1 MRGRASF
8 ALAAFIVAAQAAP
21 AAAQVP
27 TSRGPAGAEA
37 PVYFKADTLR
47 YDRELGVMV
56 ATGHV
61 EFTRNDNTLM
71 ADSVSYNEKSDKV
84 SASGHVTLLQPT
96 GEVIFADYVELTG
109 DLREGVLNDLRI
121 RLQDNS
127 RIAANSAK
135 RTGGNRTELS
145 RAVYS
150 PCDLCAD
157 KPDRPPLWQ
166 IKAKRVIHDEES
178 HDIVYNDATMEL
190 YGIPVAFLPY
200 FSHPDPT
207 VDRRSGF
214 LSPNFGSDSEL
225 GKIVR
230 VPYYIDIAPDKDA
243 TIEPV
248 MTTNEGPALGAEYR
262 QRFRNGVFQAAGSI
276 TEASAGNDTDRTRG
290 HIKSYGLFDINP
302 TWRTGFN
309 IYRATDDTYL
319 RRYKI
324 DDADQLTSQA
334 FVEGFGGR
342 SYAAM
347 RAYSFQGLRAS
358 DDPGLT
364 PLIWPIAQYSFVGEP
379 GRMGQYWSMD
389 ANVLQLTRTQGV
401 DSRRISMTPG
411 WRLPVTTS
419 TGEVFTVFA
428 TVQNDLYYASDL
440 TDSHFTGPHNGW
452 AGRVFPQVGID
463 WRYPFIRRDGTTSEI
478 VEPIAGFVAAPN
490 GGNTYRIPNNDA
502 RDFELQDSNVFDPS
516 RFPGQDRVEGGQR
529 FYYGLRASALGL
541 MNGGAT
547 TLFLGQSYRVRHDD
561 TFAPKSGLDGNF
573 SDYVGR
579 VSVTP
584 SEYVNL
590 NYRFRVDKR
599 TFASRRHE
607 VDTSFGPRSVK
618 LGLNYIFVDTR
629 PDQPEFPL
637 PRKQLQGQLSTQLT
651 PEWSASGFFLRDL
664 AAPQGDEKELRHGV
678 ALVYEDECF
687 IFSTDLARNFTEDRD
702 VRPST
707 TLMFHITF
715 KTLGRVQVTGL

>member
-1 MRGRASF
+1 MRGRAAF

-27 TSRGPAGAEA
+27 TSRGPAGSEA

-145 RAVYS
+145 KAVYS

-248 MTTNEGPALGAEYR
+248 MTTNEGPALGAE
-262 QRFRNGVFQAAGSI
+262 
-276 TEASAGNDTDRTRG
+276 
-290 HIKSYGLFDINP
+290 
-302 TWRTGFN
+302 
-309 IYRATDDTYL
+309 
-319 RRYKI
+319 
-324 DDADQLTSQA
+324 
-334 FVEGFGGR
+334 
-342 SYAAM
+342 
-347 RAYSFQGLRAS
+347 
-358 DDPGLT
+358 
-364 PLIWPIAQYSFVGEP
+364 
-379 GRMGQYWSMD
+379 
-389 ANVLQLTRTQGV
+389 
-401 DSRRISMTPG
+401 
-411 WRLPVTTS
+411 
-419 TGEVFTVFA
+419 
-428 TVQNDLYYASDL
+428 
-440 TDSHFTGPHNGW
+440 
-452 AGRVFPQVGID
+452 
-463 WRYPFIRRDGTTSEI
+463 
-478 VEPIAGFVAAPN
+478 
-490 GGNTYRIPNNDA
+490 
-502 RDFELQDSNVFDPS
+502 
-516 RFPGQDRVEGGQR
+516 
-529 FYYGLRASALGL
+529 
-541 MNGGAT
+541 
-547 TLFLGQSYRVRHDD
+547 
-561 TFAPKSGLDGNF
+561 
-573 SDYVGR
+573 
-579 VSVTP
+579 
-584 SEYVNL
+584 
-590 NYRFRVDKR
+590 
-599 TFASRRHE
+599 
-607 VDTSFGPRSVK
+607 
-618 LGLNYIFVDTR
+618 
-629 PDQPEFPL
+629 
-637 PRKQLQGQLSTQLT
+637 
-651 PEWSASGFFLRDL
+651 
-664 AAPQGDEKELRHGV
+664 
-678 ALVYEDECF
+678 
-687 IFSTDLARNFTEDRD
+687 
-702 VRPST
+702 
-707 TLMFHITF
+707 
-715 KTLGRVQVTGL
+715 